1 MSFLDQRFLLITTI
15 ILMLLGVLFQISIGI
30 IYQRLI
36 QATDTVLGA
45 DSALL
50 KQCRVKFIQAYQ
62 LNGGVS
68 NISVFVDK
76 FLNRLRFCGMSI
88 GFIRQLSK
96 QLVMS
101 GVLVAGFGAC
111 KGIVDGER
119 LSSLLP
125 FYIIVLFGM
134 YLFFSISSIVDAPTR
149 RKVLKVNITD
159 YLENHIAERLNRGM
173 EIKERLQEEDKKSTS
188 TQTQTKMGGFSKE
201 DALELEELLRS
212 FMA

>member
-1 MSFLDQRFLLITTI
+1 MSFFDQRFLMITTI
-15 ILMLLGVLFQISIGI
+15 ILMLLGVLFQVSIGI

-45 DSALL
+45 DSNLL
-50 KQCRVKFIQAYQ
+50 KQCRLKFIQSYQ

-76 FLNRLRFCGMSI
+76 FLNRLRFGGMSI
-88 GFIRQLSK
+88 SFIQQLSK
-96 QLVMS
+96 QLVMG
-101 GVLVAGFGAC
+101 GVLVAGFGVC
-111 KGIVDGER
+111 KGIVDGTR

-134 YLFFSISSIVDAPTR
+134 YLFFSISSIVDATGR
-149 RKVLKVNITD
+149 RKVLKVNLTD

-173 EIKERLQEEDKKSTS
+173 EIKERLQEEEKKSASPETKS
-188 TQTQTKMGGFSKE
+188 KMGGFSKE

>member
-1 MSFLDQRFLLITTI
+1 MSFGDHGYLLIATI
-15 ILMLLGVLFQISIGI
+15 VLVLLGVLFQIAIGI

-45 DSALL
+45 DSNLM
-50 KQCRVKFIQAYQ
+50 KQCRMKFIQSYQ
-62 LNGGVS
+62 LNGGVA
-68 NISVFVDK
+68 NVSVFVDK

-96 QLVMS
+96 QLVMA
-101 GVLVAGFGAC
+101 GVLVAGFGVC
-111 KGIVDGER
+111 KGIVEGER

-134 YLFFSISSIVDAPTR
+134 YLFFSISSIVDVASR
-149 RKVLKVNITD
+149 RKMLKVNLTD
-159 YLENHIAERLNRGM
+159 YLENHIAERLSRGM
-173 EIKERLQEEDKKSTS
+173 EIKDRLQEEEKTSASSETKS
-188 TQTQTKMGGFSKE
+188 KMGGFSKE

-212 FMA
+212 FMV